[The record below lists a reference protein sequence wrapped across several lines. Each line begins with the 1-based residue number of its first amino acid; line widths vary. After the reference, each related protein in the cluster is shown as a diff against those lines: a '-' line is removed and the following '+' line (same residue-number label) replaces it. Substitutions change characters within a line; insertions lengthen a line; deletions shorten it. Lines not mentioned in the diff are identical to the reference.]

1 MKMIELKSI
10 IHSYKLK
17 RKIARDLYGN
27 RDELTLLLN
36 EFNKMKHT
44 VTCEKK
50 KNNILSRLQLSY
62 QHMKLDKRYPLPITF
77 NSKLLD
83 QLEKESLYS
92 IEEGIACLQLML
104 DMNYEKIKQYGSSTS
119 RSFVPLSQSS
129 ICLADCICITGFV
142 LGLLGAIIF
151 GGLVL
156 SVCSIT

>member
-1 MKMIELKSI
+1 MKMIELKSM
-10 IHSYKLK
+10 IHAYKLK

-36 EFNKMKHT
+36 ECNKMKHT

-50 KNNILSRLQLSY
+50 KNNTLSRLQLIY
-62 QHMKLDKRYPLPITF
+62 QNMKLDKRYPLPITF
-77 NSKLLD
+77 NSKLLERS
-83 QLEKESLYS
+83 EKESLHS

-104 DMNYEKIKQYGSSTS
+104 DINYEKIKQYGSSTS

-129 ICLADCICITGFV
+129 ICLADCVCITGFV
-142 LGLLGAIIF
+142 LGLLGVVTV

>member
-1 MKMIELKSI
+1 MIEIKSM

-17 RKIARDLYGN
+17 RKVARDLYGN

-36 EFNKMKHT
+36 ECNKMKHT

-50 KNNILSRLQLSY
+50 KNNILSRLQLIY
-62 QHMKLDKRYPLPITF
+62 QNMKLDKRYPLPITF

-83 QLEKESLYS
+83 RLEKESFYS

-104 DMNYEKIKQYGSSTS
+104 DINYEKIKQYGSSTS

-129 ICLADCICITGFV
+129 ICLADCVCITGFV
-142 LGLLGAIIF
+142 LGLLGVVTV

>member
-1 MKMIELKSI
+1 MIEIKSM

-17 RKIARDLYGN
+17 RKVARDLYGN

-36 EFNKMKHT
+36 ECNKMKHT

-50 KNNILSRLQLSY
+50 KNNILSRLQLIY
-62 QHMKLDKRYPLPITF
+62 QNMKLDKRYPLPITF

-83 QLEKESLYS
+83 RLEKESFYS

-104 DMNYEKIKQYGSSTS
+104 DINYEKIKQYGSSTS

-129 ICLADCICITGFV
+129 VCLADCICLTGV
-142 LGLLGAIIF
+142 VVGLLGAISF
-151 GGLVL
+151 GGLLL
-156 SVCSIT
+156 SLCSIT

>member
-1 MKMIELKSI
+1 MIELKSMI
-10 IHSYKLK
+10 DAYKLK
-17 RKIARDLYGN
+17 RKVARDLYGN

-36 EFNKMKHT
+36 ECNKMKHT

-50 KNNILSRLQLSY
+50 KNNTLSRLQLIY
-62 QHMKLDKRYPLPITF
+62 QNIKLDKRYPLPITF
-77 NSKLLD
+77 NSKLLER
-83 QLEKESLYS
+83 LEKESLHS

-104 DMNYEKIKQYGSSTS
+104 DINYEKIKQYGSSTS

-129 ICLADCICITGFV
+129 ICLADCVCITGFV
-142 LGLLGAIIF
+142 LGLLGVVTV

>member
-1 MKMIELKSI
+1 MIEIKSM

-36 EFNKMKHT
+36 ECNKMKHT

-50 KNNILSRLQLSY
+50 KNNILSRLQLIY
-62 QHMKLDKRYPLPITF
+62 QNMKLDKRYPLPITF

-83 QLEKESLYS
+83 RLEKESFYS

-104 DMNYEKIKQYGSSTS
+104 DIDYEKIKQYRSSTS

-129 ICLADCICITGFV
+129 ICLADCVCITGFV
-142 LGLLGAIIF
+142 LGLLGAVTF
-151 GGLVL
+151 GGFML